1 MTSSVWL
8 SAIKSAFAWI
18 ATTLLL
24 TASAHPQDGT
34 GFSLSGDQPVQIDGD
49 RLEVLEDQ
57 GRAVFDGNVKI
68 VQGET
73 IVRAG
78 KLVIHYVSAGASASA
93 VPGAS
98 AIDRLV
104 ASGGVNIQR
113 GDQIATG
120 DTGTFDMASEVFTL
134 TGDRVTLS
142 DNGNLATG
150 CRLVVTMKDSRSRL
164 EGCGNQGTRPTVL
177 IQPRQGTE

>member
-1 MTSSVWL
+1 MKKI
-8 SAIKSAFAWI
+8 AAFLA
-18 ATTLLL
+18 L
-24 TASAHPQDGT
+24 TAATIAVHPGTAYAQDGT
-34 GFSLSGDQPVQIDGD
+34 GFSLSGSQPVQIDGD
-49 RLEVLEDQ
+49 RLEVLEEQ
-57 GRAVFDGNVKI
+57 GQAVFDGNVKI
-68 VQGET
+68 VQGDT
-73 IVRAG
+73 IVSARR
-78 KLVIHYVSAGASASA
+78 LVIHYSAGATDGSA

-98 AIDRLV
+98 GIERLV

-134 TGDRVTLS
+134 TGQRVTLS

-177 IQPRQGTE
+177 IQPRSGGN

>member
-1 MTSSVWL
+1 MR
-8 SAIKSAFAWI
+8 KSAM
-18 ATTLLL
+18 LLWAAVL
-24 TASAHPQDGT
+24 VFGAAVVPAVAQDGT
-34 GFSLSGDQPVQIDGD
+34 GFSLSGGEPVQIDGD

-57 GRAVFDGNVKI
+57 GQAVFDGNVKI
-68 VQGET
+68 VQGDT
-73 IVRAG
+73 IVSAG
-78 KLVIHYVSAGASASA
+78 KLVIYYAGGATDGSA

-104 ASGGVNIQR
+104 VSGGVNIQR

-120 DTGTFDMASEVFTL
+120 DAGSFDMATEVFTL
-134 TGDRVTLS
+134 TGKRVTLS
-142 DNGNLATG
+142 DKGNLATG

-177 IQPRQGTE
+177 IQPRQNGN

>member
-1 MTSSVWL
+1 MTKWILNKRISRSFL
-8 SAIKSAFAWI
+8 FAL
-18 ATTLLL
+18 ATGVL
-24 TASAHPQDGT
+24 TIGSLAQDGT
-34 GFSLSGDQPVQIDGD
+34 GFSLSGSQPVQIDGD

-68 VQGET
+68 VQGDT

-78 KLVIHYVSAGASASA
+78 KLVIHYVSAGAADSA

-113 GDQIATG
+113 GGQIATG
-120 DTGTFDMASEVFTL
+120 DTGTFDMATEVFTL
-134 TGDRVTLS
+134 TGKRVTLS

-150 CRLVVTMKDSRSRL
+150 CTLVVTMKDSRSRL
-164 EGCGNQGTRPTVL
+164 EGCGNESTRPTVL
-177 IQPRQGTE
+177 IQPRQETN

>member
-1 MTSSVWL
+1 MV
-8 SAIKSAFAWI
+8 
-18 ATTLLL
+18 
-24 TASAHPQDGT
+24 
-34 GFSLSGDQPVQIDGD
+34 
-49 RLEVLEDQ
+49 RLEP
-57 GRAVFDGNVKI
+57 GFPF
-68 VQGET
+68 
-73 IVRAG
+73 RAG
-78 KLVIHYVSAGASASA
+78 KLGSYYVSAGASAAA

-120 DTGTFDMASEVFTL
+120 DTGTFDMASEIFTL